1 MFVGLL
7 NDLSGKYDLS
17 LADNLQNHLQEFTDE
32 NGVVVALDLAAY
44 NIQRGRDHGI
54 PAYVKYRNLCGLR
67 PAATFQDLSDTVS
80 SDKIALLQTVYE

>member
-32 NGVVVALDLAAY
+32 NGVVVALDLSAY

-54 PAYVKYRNLCGLR
+54 PAYVKYRDLCKFR
-67 PAATFQDLSDTVS
+67 PAATFQDLSDTIS
-80 SDKIALLQTVYE
+80 SEKIALLQTV